1 MSIKKEFDTI
11 REKVK
16 KLKYPD
22 DWLLL
27 SAFISTKLARGEFI
41 LVGGFAVGVYTRG
54 QYITGDIDAACPISD
69 EVKAKLRRLGFEKVG
84 RHLAYPEL
92 NYMIEIPTGWI
103 GKRKVV
109 PVKIASYKVD
119 IISPEDLIV
128 DRLCAYKFWESQTDF
143 AQAAMVL
150 AAQRE
155 RVDEDYLRMRAREED
170 VEDAYKKLKEEL
182 EKVK

>member
-1 MSIKKEFDTI
+1 MSIEKEFNAV
-11 REKVK
+11 REKAK

-27 SAFISTKLARGEFI
+27 SAFISTKLARGKLV

-69 EVKAKLRRLGFEKVG
+69 EVEGKLRKLGFEKVG

-103 GKRKVV
+103 GKRKVL

-119 IISPEDLIV
+119 LISPEDLIV

-155 RVDEDYLRMRAREED
+155 RIDENYLQMRAREEG
-170 VEDAYKKLKEEL
+170 VEDAYKKLEAEL
-182 EKVK
+182 RKVK